1 MLKRIILFISFL
13 GVSFAS
19 NGQLTGLINYEKLG
33 ISFEIPEGWKGQEGD
48 GALMLGS
55 DIIPGLVLI
64 TTHSYSIE
72 ELKLEAQKGIIE
84 ANGTDLQLSSTLI
97 DLSKNAVG
105 ATFTGTLE
113 YQAAKAY
120 ILGVANPYDS
130 PGITIMA
137 VTLNTLYSTE
147 HEQVCKEIYKSL
159 NLKKIDRSQALA
171 EWKEYLSD
179 VRLTYMDSHYS
190 SGYSDGDISAGYSSK
205 TKIDLCAAGYFNFN
219 SNSSTSFSGDGVSG
233 YGGDGDSGDGR
244 WKVSIGSS
252 GDPVLILNFQN
263 GEQYTYTLEYSEN
276 KLYLDEDRYFR
287 TTQGEYAPNCN

>member
-1 MLKRIILFISFL
+1 MLKQIILFISFL
-13 GVSFAS
+13 GFSSVA
-19 NGQLTGLINYEKLG
+19 NAQLTGLINYEKLG
-33 ISFEIPEGWKGQEGD
+33 ISFEIPNGWKGQEGD

-84 ANGTDLQLSSTLI
+84 ANGTTLKLSSP
-97 DLSKNAVG
+97 LSALSDNAIG

-159 NLKKIDRSQALA
+159 SLKKIDRSEALD

-233 YGGDGDSGDGR
+233 YGGDKDRGDGR
-244 WKVSIGSS
+244 WKVSIRSS

-263 GEQYTYTLEYSEN
+263 GEQYTYKLDYSEN